1 MGFVGAVGVVEIV
14 GVVTVVGVVGTTL
27 KAVSS
32 NHALKLSNRI
42 VKVKVKVSVNGFL
55 SLENLKSL
63 SPS

>member
-42 VKVKVKVSVNGFL
+42 VKVKVKVSVNGF
-55 SLENLKSL
+55 
-63 SPS
+63 